1 MLVDKL
7 PTQRKLFLNRNNQ
20 IEPNKSI
27 LTTQSLKSK
36 KIYNASI
43 NEAKITLEDINK
55 DIKDIMR

>member
-27 LTTQSLKSK
+27 LPTQSIKSK

-43 NEAKITLEDINK
+43 NEAKVTLEDINK
-55 DIKDIMR
+55 DIMR

>member
-1 MLVDKL
+1 MIVDKL

-43 NEAKITLEDINK
+43 NEAKVTLEDINK
-55 DIKDIMR
+55 DIMK